1 MHILETVCFAVIF
14 VLRSIHEL
22 ADYAV
27 VAANSHISLVLRTL
41 AFWIDA
47 IVSRCIYALHFHQR
61 YAINELKAQIA
72 VRGLFIEYVLV
83 IESLLLQ

>member
-22 ADYAV
+22 ADHAEVAV
-27 VAANSHISLVLRTL
+27 NRHISLVLRTL

-47 IVSRCIYALHFHQR
+47 IVSRCIYALHYHQR
-61 YAINELKAQIA
+61 FAINELKAQMA
-72 VRGLFIEYVLV
+72 LCGLFTAYVSV